1 MTEEYVYVVTR
12 SKRRIEAVNYPSF
25 AHAEVRAQVL
35 KEALKEWDPGDIRRV
50 EIVRTK
56 KPNQIR

>member
-12 SKRRIEAVNYPSF
+12 SKRRIESTNYSSF
-25 AHAEVRAQVL
+25 ADAEGRAIVL
-35 KEALKEWDPGDIRRV
+35 KEMLKEWDPSDIKRV